1 MSYHLV
7 SFPFSL
13 CASLRVPWVTG
24 LLIRNS
30 LRFWLLRNVF
40 ILLSICRVVLL
51 GMEFMVHRGFFPPSI
66 LNVLI
71 HCLWLPFF
79 FSDEK
84 ISYKSHCCYR
94 VCDESFL
101 FGCFQ
106 DSLCQHIDDMSSCG
120 PLCLSYL
127 RFNELLETID

>member
-1 MSYHLV
+1 MDMSYHLV

-79 FSDEK
+79 FFLMRKSAISHIAVTVYVMSRFCLAAFK
-84 ISYKSHCCYR
+84 ILSVSTLTTCLT
-94 VCDESFL
+94 VA
-101 FGCFQ
+101 
-106 DSLCQHIDDMSSCG
+106 LCA
-120 PLCLSYL
+120 YL
-127 RFNELLETID
+127 T